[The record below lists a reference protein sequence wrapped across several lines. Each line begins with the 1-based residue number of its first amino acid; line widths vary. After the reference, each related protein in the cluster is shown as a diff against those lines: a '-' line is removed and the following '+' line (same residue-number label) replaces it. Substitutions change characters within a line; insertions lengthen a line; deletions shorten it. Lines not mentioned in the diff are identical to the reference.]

1 MSDALDFLPDDKPKN
16 KAANSGLSLGS
27 IMLIVGV
34 MAVVIVVALQL
45 SNQNQTQPIPG
56 QPAPSFEMVTFDG
69 DPLTLDGLAGQVV
82 VVNFWGSW
90 CAPCRDE
97 APDFQA
103 IYEDFADRGVVIVG
117 VNWLDVD
124 GDALEFLD
132 EFGITYPNAPDIAE
146 RVANAYNIDG
156 APETFIIGRDG
167 IVTHS
172 ILGPINYER
181 LAANLNDLLAE
192 DEAA

>member
-1 MSDALDFLPDDKPKN
+1 MVEELDFLPDDKPKN
-16 KAANSGLSLGS
+16 TPERSGLSLGS
-27 IMLIVGV
+27 IVLIVGV
-34 MAVVIVVALQL
+34 MAVVFVVALQL

-56 QPAPSFEMVTFDG
+56 QPAPVFAMTTFDG
-69 DPLTLDGLAGQVV
+69 EALNLEDLRGQIV

-103 IYEDFADRGVVIVG
+103 IYEDYGAQGVVMVG

-124 GDALEFLD
+124 DDALEFLD
-132 EFGITYPNAPDIAE
+132 EFGITYPNAPDIEE

-167 IVTHS
+167 VVTHT

-181 LAANLNDLLAE
+181 LAANLNEILAE
-192 DEAA
+192 DGAA